1 MKFADRLKFT
11 ATGTSAATI
20 TFSAAVPGFR
30 TLAQAIADGAYV
42 VGDTGVPFTI
52 DDGAGNKETS
62 LFTITSATVLTR
74 TSVRSSSTGGATPA
88 TFTGATLNVFSSMPA
103 DFASRLVIAA
113 AITGIYA
120 VGETLTAAY
129 PTDTIG
135 TIQFVRTLLVA
146 PYTRT
151 AIATAVAN
159 AVNSL
164 TYKVTIDDAGYR
176 LDVDCSNQVST
187 VTGGAVPTMAAA
199 SSSGVMRLIGSGNQ
213 QAAAGALNGSYNSAV
228 VKLQAPGGAIGVRV
242 IFTNAS
248 PSYGM
253 AGAKVAVASTEIA
266 ACDTAANAYTPMIGG
281 VAKNVMATTSDAGF
295 VKGKW
300 GGGNTT
306 SRRLSP
312 TNSVLPSFGYNSQE
326 EYLCSDVIPL
336 VPKRATDRTRE
347 EYHYIFRVACVGANG
362 QDGQTQIEGGTGK
375 VANVLYNQ
383 WLNTDG
389 ADSPL
394 ICVGGLANTVDGV
407 DGNLATIPG
416 GIANGYSPVFHVEW
430 IYPTGVVPVTFLHSG
445 DSITEGYE
453 WPRWAV
459 QRRNT
464 NPLRPL
470 HHVNLGA
477 STTRTLS
484 FMGNLFLYLQANA
497 KPQYIVFP
505 IMSPNNYSP
514 SSNFNTTTA
523 AVEYANLQEY
533 AQYVLSLGI
542 KLILWTPINWGPNPS
557 DPADMSTPWNLL
569 YNSIKP
575 YCAANGIYFMD
586 VNADSQV
593 LRTDYNA
600 TTNPGGWLEPND
612 HLHPSNPTGKAGF
625 ARVYSAF
632 LASLG
637 F

>member
-20 TFSAAVPGFR
+20 TFGAAVPGFR
-30 TLAQAIADGAYV
+30 TLAQAIADSAYV

-74 TSVRSSSTGGATPA
+74 TSVRSSSAGGTTPA
-88 TFTGATLNVFSSMPA
+88 TFTGATLNVFSAMPA

-113 AITGIYA
+113 AITGNYA

-129 PTDTIG
+129 PPDTIG
-135 TIQFVRTLLVA
+135 SIQFVRTLLVA

-176 LDVDCSNQVST
+176 IDVDCSNQVST
-187 VTGGAVPTMAAA
+187 VTGGAVPTMAAV

-253 AGAKVAVASTEIA
+253 ANMKVAVASTEIS
-266 ACDTAANAYTPMIGG
+266 ACDTAANAYTPIIGG
-281 VAKNVMATTSDAGF
+281 QTKNVISTTSDTGF

-300 GGGNTT
+300 GGIAT

-336 VPKRATDRTRE
+336 VPKRAVDRARE
-347 EYHYIFRVACVGANG
+347 EYYYIFRVVGVGANG

-383 WLNTDG
+383 WVNTDG

-394 ICVGGLANTVDGV
+394 ICVGGLANSVDGV

-430 IYPTGVVPVTFLHSG
+430 IYPPGVVPTTFLHNG
-445 DSITEGYE
+445 DSLIEGYE

-505 IMSPNNYSP
+505 VMSPNNYSP

-523 AVEYANLQEY
+523 AVEYANLQEF

-542 KLILWTPINWGPNPS
+542 KLILWTPINWGPNPT
-557 DPADMSTPWNLL
+557 DTADMSTPWNLL

-600 TTNPGGWLEPND
+600 TTNPGGWLDPND

>member
-1 MKFADRLKFT
+1 MTDHYNAVRGALTVGGTGNVT
-11 ATGTSAATI
+11 AASTASGKARPLSTLPTGWQGGLRFDDPNGVDWELSRCTALGGNVFSRD
-20 TFSAAVPGFR
+20 TF
-30 TLAQAIADGAYV
+30 YC
-42 VGDTGVPFTI
+42 
-52 DDGAGNKETS
+52 
-62 LFTITSATVLTR
+62 
-74 TSVRSSSTGGATPA
+74 SSTGSKLNLAAGSTVLQTVLAEDLNL
-88 TFTGATLNVFSSMPA
+88 FTSK
-103 DFASRLVIAA
+103 A
-113 AITGIYA
+113 AISGVYA
-120 VGETLTAAY
+120 VGQGLTAAF
-129 PTDTIG
+129 PAGTVG
-135 TIQFVRTLLVA
+135 TIQFTRTMVVA
-146 PYTRT
+146 PFTKT
-151 AIATAVAN
+151 AISGATAN
-159 AVNSL
+159 GVNSL
-164 TYKVTIDDAGYR
+164 PYNVTSADAGYR
-176 LDVDCSNQVST
+176 IDVDCSNQVSA
-187 VTGGAVPTMAAA
+187 VTGGLVPAAQA
-199 SSSGVMRLIGSGNQ
+199 TVKSSGVMRLIGSGNQ

-228 VKLQAPGGAIGVRV
+228 VKLQAPGGATGVRV

-281 VAKNVMATTSDAGF
+281 VAKNVMAATSDAGF

-394 ICVGGLANTVDGV
+394 ICVGGLANSVDGV

-430 IYPTGVVPVTFLHSG
+430 IYPAGVVPVTFLHNG
-445 DSITEGYE
+445 DSLTEGYE

-497 KPQYIVFP
+497 KPDYIVFP
-505 IMSPNNYSP
+505 VMSPNNYSP

-523 AVEYANLQEY
+523 AVEYANLQEF
-533 AQYVLSLGI
+533 AQYVLGLGI

-557 DPADMSTPWNLL
+557 DPTDMSTPWNLL

-586 VNADSQV
+586 INGDSQV
-593 LRTDYNA
+593 SRTDYNA
-600 TTNPGGWLEPND
+600 STNPGGWLNPND
-612 HLHPSNPTGKAGF
+612 HLHPSDPVGKAGF
-625 ARVYSAF
+625 TRVYSAF